1 MYRCR
6 LYMYF
11 VFLSVSI
18 IVCSGCGEQETF
30 VYSASDACEHT
41 VTPVPGAGMAGESG
55 QEAESVFVY
64 VCGAVKFPGVYEL
77 PAGSRVY
84 QAIDAAGGVT
94 KDAFPEGINQ
104 ALVLRDEDRI
114 FVPDSNETE
123 TGSSVGAVDTEEN
136 GKINLNTATAEE
148 LMTLSG
154 IGASRA
160 DAILKYREEHGAFSS
175 TEEIMNV
182 QGIKEGTYSKIKDEI
197 VVR

>member
-1 MYRCR
+1 
-6 LYMYF
+6 MYF
-11 VFLSVSI
+11 LFLSVLI
-18 IVCSGCGEQETF
+18 IICSGCGEQEAF
-30 VYSASDACEHT
+30 VYSVSDAYEHT
-41 VTPVPGAGMAGESG
+41 ITPVPAAGIPRESG
-55 QEAESVFVY
+55 PETESVFVY
-64 VCGAVKFPGVYEL
+64 VCGAVKLPGVYEL
-77 PAGSRVY
+77 PVGSRVY
-84 QAIDAAGGVT
+84 QAIDAAGGMT
-94 KDAFPEGINQ
+94 EDALPEGINQ

-123 TGSSVGAVDTEEN
+123 TVMGSSIGSVDTEEN

-154 IGASRA
+154 IGAARA